1 MKKTSG
7 KEKVVHFSSNTA
19 RAEVKEKSESSVI
32 WHKVKPFSHHDPKK
46 QNTVTHRKQKK
57 QKTEDTALSLTA
69 SCHQPR
75 KCLHVDLKGAVRE
88 EGWTEFMSQDA
99 SPKKKKKKSL
109 HRVGLVIKPHTNT
122 QKVLSGDSPVCFTNR
137 EATTPNSI

>member
-19 RAEVKEKSESSVI
+19 RVEVKEKSESSVI

-46 QNTVTHRKQKK
+46 QNTVTHRKQK
-57 QKTEDTALSLTA
+57 TEDTALSLTA

-75 KCLHVDLKGAVRE
+75 ECLHVDLKGAVRE
-88 EGWTEFMSQDA
+88 EGWTEFTSQDA
-99 SPKKKKKKSL
+99 SPPKKKKKKKAFTE
-109 HRVGLVIKPHTNT
+109 LV
-122 QKVLSGDSPVCFTNR
+122 
-137 EATTPNSI
+137 

>member
-57 QKTEDTALSLTA
+57 NKKQKTW
-69 SCHQPR
+69 HF
-75 KCLHVDLKGAVRE
+75 H
-88 EGWTEFMSQDA
+88 
-99 SPKKKKKKSL
+99 SL
-109 HRVGLVIKPHTNT
+109 HHAINHANVYM
-122 QKVLSGDSPVCFTNR
+122 
-137 EATTPNSI
+137 